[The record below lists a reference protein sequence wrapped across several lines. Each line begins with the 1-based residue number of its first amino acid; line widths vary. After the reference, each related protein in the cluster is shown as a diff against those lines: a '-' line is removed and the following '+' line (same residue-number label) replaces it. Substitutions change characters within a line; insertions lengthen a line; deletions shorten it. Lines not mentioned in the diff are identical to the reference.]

1 MNTVEIIDGGVT
13 TPHGFKAAGVHS
25 GVKYRSLDLGLLYS
39 YVPATACVGYTSN
52 NVKAAPVQVMMA
64 ENSPKLSAVVVNS
77 GNANALTGHRG
88 IEDAITMK
96 ESVAAELNLDP
107 KEVGVMSTGL
117 IGRFMDMHKIKYGIN
132 KAAKQLDVGREADD
146 RLAEAIMTTDTVK
159 KECAVRVR
167 LSDGTLAYIGA
178 VSKGSG
184 MIEPHLKVLHGTT
197 LSLVTTDA
205 NVSLG
210 FREKWQEILD
220 DTMNMVSVDG
230 DQSTNDTCI
239 FLANGLSGG
248 AYADEDPEFISAL
261 QFVMKRIARSIAMDG
276 EGASKLIEVQ
286 VNGAESKE
294 DARVVVKAIINS
306 PLVKTAIF
314 GSDPNYG
321 RIMMALGESGAKFDI
336 ERCRLIIKGGEME
349 VPILE
354 GGSPVFQEERSVE
367 VVRMAMDNKEVKIIL
382 NLAVGD
388 HSATGW
394 GCDLTYDYVRINAE
408 YST

>member
-1 MNTVEIIDGGVT
+1 MVEIIDGGVT

-39 YVPATACVGYTSN
+39 EVPATACVGYTSN
-52 NVKAAPVQVMMA
+52 NVKAAPVQVMMQ
-64 ENSPKLSAVVVNS
+64 ENSPVLSAVVVNS
-77 GNANALTGHRG
+77 GNANALTGRRG
-88 IEDAITMK
+88 IEDAISMK
-96 ESVAAELNLDP
+96 EAVAAELNLNP

-117 IGRFMDMHKIKYGIN
+117 IGRFMDMHKIKYGIS
-132 KAAKQLDVGREADD
+132 KASKQLESGREADD
-146 RLAEAIMTTDTVK
+146 HLAEAIMTTDTVK

-178 VSKGSG
+178 ICKGSG

-197 LSLVTTDA
+197 LSLITTDA
-205 NVSLG
+205 NLSVA

-230 DQSTNDTCI
+230 DQSTNDTSI
-239 FLANGLSGG
+239 FLANGLAGG
-248 AYADEDPEFISAL
+248 ACADDDPEFISAL
-261 QFVMKRIARSIAMDG
+261 QFVMKRIARTVAMDG
-276 EGASKLIEVQ
+276 EGASKLIEVE
-286 VNGAESKE
+286 VNGAKSKE
-294 DARVVVKAIINS
+294 EARTVVKAVINS

-321 RIMMALGESGAKFDI
+321 RIMMALGKSGAEFDI

-354 GGSPVFQEERSVE
+354 GGAPVFQEERSVE

-382 NLAVGD
+382 DLAVGD
-388 HSATGW
+388 CSATGW

>member
-1 MNTVEIIDGGVT
+1 
-13 TPHGFKAAGVHS
+13 
-25 GVKYRSLDLGLLYS
+25 
-39 YVPATACVGYTSN
+39 
-52 NVKAAPVQVMMA
+52 
-64 ENSPKLSAVVVNS
+64 
-77 GNANALTGHRG
+77 
-88 IEDAITMK
+88 
-96 ESVAAELNLDP
+96 
-107 KEVGVMSTGL
+107 
-117 IGRFMDMHKIKYGIN
+117 
-132 KAAKQLDVGREADD
+132 
-146 RLAEAIMTTDTVK
+146 MTTDTVK

-248 AYADEDPEFISAL
+248 AYADEDSEFISAL

-336 ERCRLIIKGGEME
+336 
-349 VPILE
+349 
-354 GGSPVFQEERSVE
+354 
-367 VVRMAMDNKEVKIIL
+367 
-382 NLAVGD
+382 
-388 HSATGW
+388 
-394 GCDLTYDYVRINAE
+394 
-408 YST
+408 